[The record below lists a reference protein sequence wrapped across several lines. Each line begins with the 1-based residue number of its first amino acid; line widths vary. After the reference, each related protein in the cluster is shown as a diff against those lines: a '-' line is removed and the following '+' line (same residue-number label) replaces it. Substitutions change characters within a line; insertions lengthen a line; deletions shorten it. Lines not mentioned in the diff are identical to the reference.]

1 MTQRRRRTGGF
12 GERLAVAYLRLR
24 GYRILARN
32 LRTPLAEIDI
42 LALQREH
49 LVVVEVKTRHG
60 RFRDDGITPAQR
72 RRLARA
78 ALWVHARRGGDGGV
92 RVDLIKVE
100 LPPRGRIGVPRLRHL
115 KAIVEG
121 E

>member
-1 MTQRRRRTGGF
+1 MTRRRQRTGRF
-12 GERLAVAYLRLR
+12 GERLAVTYLRLR

-42 LALQREH
+42 LARQREH

-60 RFRDDGITPAQR
+60 QFLDDGISLAQR

-78 ALWVHARRGGDGGV
+78 AGWVHSRRGGDGGV

-100 LPPRGRIGVPRLRHL
+100 LPSRGRIGVPRLRHL
-115 KAIVEG
+115 KAIVGSE
-121 E
+121 